1 MKTCPRCHH
10 PDWYEGFNLVECPNR
25 ECPDFTEK
33 ALKLHLEAERE
44 RRGNRED
51 TQPMI
56 QNPNRWKLVFLD
68 AGFRPSLRS
77 FELEDGML
85 WATLTDPRDIA
96 RVDVGNYATISQT
109 LGPMEI
115 YRAAEINMVD
125 RAGGLFRMGPV

>member
-1 MKTCPRCHH
+1 MNCPLCNF
-10 PDWYEGFNLVECPNR
+10 PDFYQGIVHVECGNR
-25 ECPDFTEK
+25 KCKHFTER
-33 ALKLHLEAERE
+33 ALKLHEEAERE

-56 QNPNRWKLVFLD
+56 QNPNPWKLVFLD

-85 WATLTDPRDIA
+85 WATLTDLRDIT
-96 RVDVGNYATISQT
+96 RVDIGNYATISQT
-109 LGPMEI
+109 LGAMEI
-115 YRAAEINMVD
+115 YRAVEINMVD